1 MKYEISNKKKSEVIN
16 SEIILIVIP
25 ASGGKGG
32 RSTLKKG
39 KGAHMPGAHRSLK
52 ESIHKWT
59 QNKFYWKKKKKKII
73 VA

>member
-32 RSTLKKG
+32 RSTLRDTYKAEFVG
-39 KGAHMPGAHRSLK
+39 HL
-52 ESIHKWT
+52 T
-59 QNKFYWKKKKKKII
+59 QGYQ
-73 VA
+73 